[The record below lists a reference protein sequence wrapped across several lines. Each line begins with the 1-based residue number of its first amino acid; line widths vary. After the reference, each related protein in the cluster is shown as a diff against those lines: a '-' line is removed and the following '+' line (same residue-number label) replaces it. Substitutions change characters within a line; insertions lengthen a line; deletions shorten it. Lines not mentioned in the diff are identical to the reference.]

1 MIYCVVSISA
11 VQHGDPV
18 IHIHTFLPQEIGH
31 SSLRCTGGPH
41 GVSIL
46 NGIVLGLPAAL
57 VCDPGLFDSFRPLWL
72 LSPSDS
78 QGEKR

>member
-46 NGIVLGLPAAL
+46 NGIVLGLTAAL
-57 VCDPGLFDSFRPLWL
+57 VCDPAYLTPFGYFGYCHL
-72 LSPSDS
+72 SDS